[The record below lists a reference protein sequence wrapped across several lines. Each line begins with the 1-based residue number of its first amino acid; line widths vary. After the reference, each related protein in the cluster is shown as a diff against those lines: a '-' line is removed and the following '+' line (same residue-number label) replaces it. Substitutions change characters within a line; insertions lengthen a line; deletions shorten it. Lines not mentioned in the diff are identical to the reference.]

1 MTTYV
6 QETNVRHAFSF
17 RHMATTVLLAGALL
31 VPGQVMAQG
40 SDDITVL
47 LRSGER
53 VSGRL
58 EDLASGTLF
67 IRVST
72 HDQRKLPVAEVA
84 LIDYVGGAQGLP
96 ETELGSAR
104 GADHVLV
111 MRDSQVVSGRLMDIE
126 GGVGS
131 DKPADRRVYVFKTT
145 GGEERR
151 VAAEQV
157 GRVYLGQFPSG
168 TGSAAAGGKTLSM
181 PESASGVRV
190 PANQAWTA
198 TGIRVN
204 EGQNVTFSV
213 QGEVQLSAS
222 ADNRATAAGAEGG
235 RRAADRAPLPSALAG
250 ALVGRVGN
258 GAPFGIGNQTNV
270 PMPATGELFLGVN
283 DDELGDNSG
292 GFVVDVR
299 PQPNTAPV
307 RRRR

>member
-1 MTTYV
+1 MKTNV
-6 QETNVRHAFSF
+6 EETNVRHAFSF

-31 VPGQVMAQG
+31 VPGQVLAQG

-58 EDLASGTLF
+58 EDLNGGTLF
-67 IRVST
+67 VRVSPN
-72 HDQRKLPVAEVA
+72 DQRKLPVADVA

-111 MRDSQVVSGRLMDIE
+111 MRNSQLVSGRLTDIE

-131 DKPADRRVYVFKTT
+131 DKPAERRVYVFRTT

-151 VAAEQV
+151 VAAEQI

-168 TGSAAAGGKTLSM
+168 QAGQAGSADSKLSM
-181 PESASGVRV
+181 PESAAGVRV

-213 QGEVQLSAS
+213 QGEVQLSAA

-283 DDELGDNSG
+283 DDEVGDNSG

-307 RRRR
+307 RRR